1 MSMATLDS
9 LKKMQIISSD
19 AYNVGE
25 VVDIRYDPAN
35 WNVVGIRAKTEKS
48 AAKMIAAGSG
58 KSLIQI
64 KPRDYVINDVMLMR
78 EHLSDLRNIVEQDTD
93 NFPTLSFMEDKK
105 VSSSEGLTLGVIQNV
120 NIDISLW
127 NVPSISVRLDKA
139 AYDMLGLKKGL
150 LAKTVIVI
158 HTEYIQTASDVVTLN
173 QNITDLR
180 NEIIIE

>member
-9 LKKMQIISSD
+9 LKKMQIISAD
-19 AYNVGE
+19 AFNVGE
-25 VVDIRYDPAN
+25 VVDIRYNPAN

-127 NVPSISVRLDKA
+127 SVPSISVRLDKA
-139 AYDMLGLKKGL
+139 AYDVLGLKKGL

>member
-1 MSMATLDS
+1 MATLDS

>member
-1 MSMATLDS
+1 MATLDS
-9 LKKMQIISSD
+9 LKKMQIISAD
-19 AYNVGE
+19 AFNVGE
-25 VVDIRYDPAN
+25 VVDIRYNPAN

-127 NVPSISVRLDKA
+127 SVPSISVRLDKA
-139 AYDMLGLKKGL
+139 AYDVLGLKKGL